1 MNSYPPD
8 WTEDDIQI
16 HLKMQE
22 LYKTNKQLI
31 ITRSITWEDGTPIE
45 HPILKRQDAYYNEDS
60 KEEKKDEP
68 PTPPQSLRGNN

>member
-22 LYKTNKQLI
+22 LYKTNEKLI
-31 ITRSITWEDGTPIE
+31 ITRTPIE
-45 HPILKRQDAYYNEDS
+45 PPMLKRQDAYYKEDS

-68 PTPPQSLRGNN
+68 PTPPQSLRGDN